1 MSRSSS
7 QFDCPKDGE
16 HTCLY
21 VLHGPWAVEPDDLR
35 FEWRHLMREAI
46 TGHQR
51 SSEVL
56 GCPSG

>member
-16 HTCLY
+16 HICLY
-21 VLHGPWAVEPDDLR
+21 VLDGPWAVEPDDLR